1 MNKFKY
7 LQWVGTTIV
16 FSPVIALSATAFVYE
31 IVGNESEDTITIEV
45 VEVKDETKKDSVVK
59 EVVVQAKPKP
69 TPPTP
74 KPVVKDTLPKPVVET
89 KDSVEVKLDTVKV
102 KLNTT
107 LKIN

>member
-16 FSPVIALSATAFVYE
+16 FSPVIALSTTAFVYE
-31 IVGNESEDTITIEV
+31 IVGKESEDTITIEV
-45 VEVKDETKKDSVVK
+45 VEVTDETKKDSVVK
-59 EVVVQAKPKP
+59 EVVVQLKS
-69 TPPTP
+69 TPPSTP

-107 LKIN
+107 LKN

>member
-31 IVGNESEDTITIEV
+31 IVGKESEDTITIEV
-45 VEVKDETKKDSVVK
+45 VEVTDETKKDSVVK
-59 EVVVQAKPKP
+59 EVVVQLKP
-69 TPPTP
+69 TPPPTP

-107 LKIN
+107 LKN